1 MKILLTG
8 SNGMVGSNLS
18 EALSNSGHIILA
30 TGRNECRLPP
40 TYLHDHFQY
49 KSMDIRNKDE
59 VIQIITEFRPD
70 VIIHA
75 AAMTQVDDCEQN
87 KMISY
92 STNVDATDHLILAAS
107 EVNARFC
114 YISTDFVFS
123 GENGPYVEKD
133 ETMPVNYYGMTK
145 ELAEQHIMESDL
157 HWTIIRTILL
167 YGKADHLNRTNF
179 IYWVKNNLE
188 SGKHINVVADQ
199 IRTPTYIPDLTAAII
214 NSIEKGAQGIYHVSG
229 KDVMSPFQMALAV
242 ANKLGMDDSFIHPVD
257 ASSFSQ
263 LGKRPLKTGFIIDKA
278 IRDLNYTPKSFK
290 EALDLIF

>member
-18 EALSNSGHIILA
+18 KVLSTSGHNILA
-30 TGRNECRLPP
+30 TSRNDCRLPP
-40 TYLHDHFQY
+40 EYLHNHFRYQ
-49 KSMDIRNKDE
+49 SMDIRNKDE
-59 VIQIITEFRPD
+59 VIQTITAFLPD
-70 VIIHA
+70 VIIHT

-92 STNVDATDHLILAAS
+92 STNVDATDYLIQAAG

-123 GENGPYVEKD
+123 GEGGPYVEKD

-145 ELAEQHIMESDL
+145 ELAEQHIMHSEL

-167 YGKADHLNRTNF
+167 YGKADQLNRTNF

-214 NSIEKGAQGIYHVSG
+214 RSIEKGAQGIYHVSG

-242 ANKLGMDDSFIHPVD
+242 ASKLGMDNSFIHPVD

-263 LGKRPLKTGFIIDKA
+263 LGKRPLKTGFVIDKA
-278 IRDLNYTPKSFK
+278 IRDLGYTPKSFK
-290 EALDLIF
+290 EALDEIF

>member
-18 EALSNSGHIILA
+18 KVLSNSGHNILA
-30 TGRNECRLPP
+30 TGRNDCRLPP
-40 TYLHDHFQY
+40 EYLHDCFRYQ
-49 KSMDIRNKDE
+49 SMDIRNRDE
-59 VIQIITEFRPD
+59 VIQTITAFLPD

-87 KMISY
+87 KMLSY
-92 STNVDATDHLILAAS
+92 STNVDATDHLLQAAG

-114 YISTDFVFS
+114 YLSTDFVFS
-123 GENGPYVEKD
+123 GEGGPYVEKD

-145 ELAEQHIMESDL
+145 ELAEQHIMESEL

-167 YGKADHLNRTNF
+167 YGKADQLNRTNF

-199 IRTPTYIPDLTAAII
+199 IRTPTFIPDLTAAII
-214 NSIEKGAQGIYHVSG
+214 SSVEKGAQGIYHVSG

-278 IRDLNYTPKSFK
+278 IKDLNYAPKSFK

>member
-1 MKILLTG
+1 
-8 SNGMVGSNLS
+8 MVGSNLS
-18 EALSNSGHIILA
+18 KELSQSGHSILA
-30 TGRNECRLPP
+30 TGRNNCRLPS
-40 TYLHDHFQY
+40 TYFHDRFQY
-49 KSMDIRNKDE
+49 QSMDIRKKDE
-59 VIQIITEFRPD
+59 VIETISRFIPD

-92 STNVDATDHLILAAS
+92 STNVDATDNLIQAAS
-107 EVNARFC
+107 EVNARIC

-123 GENGPYVEKD
+123 GEQGPYAEKD

-145 ELAEQHIMESDL
+145 ELAEHHIMESGL

-167 YGKADHLNRTNF
+167 YGKADQQNRTNF

-188 SGKHINVVADQ
+188 AEKHINVVADQ
-199 IRTPTYIPDLTAAII
+199 IRTPTYIPDLSWSII
-214 NSIEKGAQGIYHVSG
+214 KSIEKGSKGIYHVSG
-229 KDVMSPFQMALAV
+229 KDVLTPFQMALGV
-242 ANKLGMDDSFIHPVD
+242 ANKLRLDDSFIHPVD
-257 ASSFSQ
+257 ASSFTQ

-278 IRDLNYTPKSFK
+278 IRDLNYDPISFK